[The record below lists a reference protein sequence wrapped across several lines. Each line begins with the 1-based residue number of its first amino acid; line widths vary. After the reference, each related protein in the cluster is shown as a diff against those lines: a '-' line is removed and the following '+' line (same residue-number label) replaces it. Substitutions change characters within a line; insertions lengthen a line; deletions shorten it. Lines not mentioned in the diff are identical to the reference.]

1 MSALFFLAA
10 VVNGLAMVGE
20 AAATFFYILL
30 FLNLSLAA
38 LGAVFCGSC
47 VGSTF
52 RLSWLQ

>member
-1 MSALFFLAA
+1 MSALFFVAA